1 MAGKD
6 NEANTGTE
14 KPTGLRLGDRIVT
27 DELRCVRSILGEWLK
42 FIEKTE
48 KPVDIENFRA
58 EIGICAS
65 KLEGILA
72 AEG

>member
-1 MAGKD
+1 MAANEGKSD
-6 NEANTGTE
+6 KE
-14 KPTGLRLGDRIVT
+14 KPTGLRLGDKIVT

-42 FIEKTE
+42 FIEKTD

-58 EIGICAS
+58 EIGLCAS

-72 AEG
+72 AES